1 MFLTLMGKKLTEKAV
16 VIVKV
21 LSSTEEEIDTKILL
35 HAVDSANSGYS
46 SVVIASVFILC
57 IAFSG
62 HVARPLYL
70 KGRSKTHVLYVD
82 IKKVALKLGLHAF
95 SGCDTI
101 SAFAG
106 RGKLL
111 SLKLL
116 IRS

>member
-1 MFLTLMGKKLTEKAV
+1 MGKKLTEKAV

-62 HVARPLYL
+62 HVACPLYL
-70 KGRSKTHVLYVD
+70 
-82 IKKVALKLGLHAF
+82 KVALKLGLHAF